1 MKEGHVAM
9 SVELEKCDEAMAN
22 KIAQLEKELSRVRT
36 GRASVSILDNIRVE
50 YYGTLTPLN
59 QVASLSTPDAR
70 TIVVT
75 PFEKNLLSDIE
86 RAIQIAAIGIQP
98 NNDGQKIRLPIP
110 PLNEERRKEI
120 AKNIKKVGE
129 DAKVGI
135 RLVRQD
141 YNAKIKKQ
149 EKNKELNED
158 DSRALQKDIQDCTDK
173 YIKLTDEKTQAKE
186 KEVLTF

>member
-1 MKEGHVAM
+1 M
-9 SVELEKCDEAMAN
+9 SVELEKCEEAMTS
-22 KIAQLEKELSRVRT
+22 KITQLEKELSRVRT
-36 GRASVSILDNIRVE
+36 GRASVAILDNIRVE

-59 QVASLSTPDAR
+59 QVASVSTPDAR
-70 TIVVT
+70 TILVT
-75 PFEKNLLSDIE
+75 PFEKKILADIE

-149 EKNKELNED
+149 EKNKEPNDVHHLGFRD
-158 DSRALQKDIQDCTDK
+158 HFSLYFQGSH
-173 YIKLTDEKTQAKE
+173 
-186 KEVLTF
+186 